1 MKQRNEAHA
10 RVAPLSSTVDR
21 GEALLDNIDEQMFDI
36 ECDLYSLQGGLE
48 KQISNVSVRD
58 RSENCDEIKREIE
71 EGQLELRRLLEQR
84 KDISEQLDLHCDQ
97 LSPIRKVP
105 PEIIRIIFL
114 FWASDRHFLQS
125 PTHVSPNVLTGV
137 CVSWKKIALGMPE
150 IWSFILVEI
159 RKGTFYPDKRTV
171 EMWIERSGSSA
182 LSFAIEERDSLF
194 HRSYGGVD
202 QILAP
207 TILHGD
213 TNSEHPAISP
223 IASMLD
229 LFIPHHSRWHRVRLR
244 YNDASPDII
253 GFASFPMDTTYPLLE
268 EVYLNK
274 GYWWAQQDL
283 DRIKSMMV
291 SAPRLH
297 SVSWLS
303 EKSYKMLAFPWE
315 QLTH

>member
-1 MKQRNEAHA
+1 
-10 RVAPLSSTVDR
+10 
-21 GEALLDNIDEQMFDI
+21 
-36 ECDLYSLQGGLE
+36 
-48 KQISNVSVRD
+48 
-58 RSENCDEIKREIE
+58 
-71 EGQLELRRLLEQR
+71 
-84 KDISEQLDLHCDQ
+84 
-97 LSPIRKVP
+97 
-105 PEIIRIIFL
+105 
-114 FWASDRHFLQS
+114 
-125 PTHVSPNVLTGV
+125 
-137 CVSWKKIALGMPE
+137 
-150 IWSFILVEI
+150 
-159 RKGTFYPDKRTV
+159 
-171 EMWIERSGSSA
+171 MWIERSGSSA

-194 HRSYGGVD
+194 HRRYGGVD
-202 QILAP
+202 QIPAP

-268 EVYLNK
+268 EVYLDK

-315 QLTH
+315 QLTHFSHGPVATMNEGLRILAICPHLKSLELTLFLPMFPVDDDDDSLVHNTLERLHLITAGNLAVFFDKVTLPALRDLSLSELHGASPNPHIQLGRWPQPEFLAFLLRSGCTIKQFIIQECDISAIS